1 MKKLG
6 FGLMR
11 LPLKDKED
19 ASAIDQEQ
27 LNQMV
32 DLFLEKGFTYF
43 DTAYPYH
50 KRMSEHAVKKALSD
64 RHPRESFLLAD
75 KMPVSVSYTHL
86 DVYKRQHRRSRRRPC
101 AGHYPGCRRGEHSA
115 FFD

>member
-32 DLFLEKGFTYF
+32 DLFW
-43 DTAYPYH
+43 
-50 KRMSEHAVKKALSD
+50 KKDLPILI
-64 RHPRESFLLAD
+64 RHILIIRE
-75 KMPVSVSYTHL
+75 
-86 DVYKRQHRRSRRRPC
+86 
-101 AGHYPGCRRGEHSA
+101 
-115 FFD
+115 